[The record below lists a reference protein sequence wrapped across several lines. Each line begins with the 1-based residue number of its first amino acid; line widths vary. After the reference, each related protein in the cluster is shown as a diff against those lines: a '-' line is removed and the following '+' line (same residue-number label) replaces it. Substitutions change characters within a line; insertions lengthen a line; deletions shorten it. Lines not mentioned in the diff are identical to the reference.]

1 MQLSLFCASAIL
13 YTECMKLIDSIYY
26 LFDKMEDHIR
36 ARLSRHPFIYTFIG
50 GAGVVLFWR
59 GVWHTADAF
68 QSLGGIL
75 GVVFSPVGSI
85 VAGVII
91 LLSTGL
97 FVSIFVG
104 DSIIMS
110 GIKHDKKI
118 IERAIEDVELEKSDI
133 ERILEIVTDMKQEV
147 EVLED
152 KVRSK
157 YEVHLK

>member
-1 MQLSLFCASAIL
+1 
-13 YTECMKLIDSIYY
+13 MKLIDSIYY

-68 QSLGGIL
+68 QSLGGFPGIL
-75 GVVFSPVGSI
+75 FSPIGSI
-85 VAGVII
+85 VVGVTV

-133 ERILEIVTDMKQEV
+133 EKMLDLVVEMKQEI
-147 EVLED
+147 EVLEK
-152 KVRSK
+152 KVRNK
-157 YEVHLK
+157 CEVV

>member
-1 MQLSLFCASAIL
+1 
-13 YTECMKLIDSIYY
+13 MKAIDSVYY

-36 ARLSRHPFIYTFIG
+36 ARLARHPFIYTFIG

-59 GVWHTADAF
+59 GVWHMADVFEKNTMLGAF
-68 QSLGGIL
+68 L
-75 GVVFSPVGSI
+75 FSPLGSTMF
-85 VAGVII
+85 GVII

-97 FVSIFVG
+97 FVSVFIG

-118 IERAIEDVELEKSDI
+118 IEKTIEDVDSEKDDI
-133 ERILEIVTDMKQEV
+133 EKVLLALTDMKKEL

-152 KVRSK
+152 KARVRCG
-157 YEVHLK
+157 

>member
-1 MQLSLFCASAIL
+1 
-13 YTECMKLIDSIYY
+13 
-26 LFDKMEDHIR
+26 MEDHIR

-68 QSLGGIL
+68 EALGGL
-75 GVVFSPVGSI
+75 SGVMFSPVGSI
-85 VAGVII
+85 IMGVVI
-91 LLSTGL
+91 LLATGL

-110 GIKHDKKI
+110 GIKHDKKM

-133 ERILEIVTDMKQEV
+133 EKMLEIVTVMKKEM
-147 EVLED
+147 EILEH
-152 KVRSK
+152 KVRDK
-157 YEVHLK
+157 CETLEK